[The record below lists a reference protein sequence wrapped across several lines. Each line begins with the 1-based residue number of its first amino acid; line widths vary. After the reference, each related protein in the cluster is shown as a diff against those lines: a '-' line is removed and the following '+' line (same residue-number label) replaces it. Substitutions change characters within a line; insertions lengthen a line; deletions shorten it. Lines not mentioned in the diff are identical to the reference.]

1 MFLPPYPPRHSGVG
15 PLFELRVCGK
25 AVPHDV
31 GRVVLVPQL
40 WTALKQEVYD
50 EEFDTGIQAWRR
62 EGKGGRKQSQN
73 EERGEKTDMEGEA
86 IKKILYSGAVGK
98 N

>member
-1 MFLPPYPPRHSGVG
+1 MCLSVRFCPAYPSGHSGVG

-40 WTALKQEVYD
+40 RTALEQEVYD
-50 EEFDTGIQAWRR
+50 EELDTGVQAWR
-62 EGKGGRKQSQN
+62 GGRGR
-73 EERGEKTDMEGEA
+73 ERENKLRIRKRMRRLSTKSCWGSSS
-86 IKKILYSGAVGK
+86 IL
-98 N
+98 